1 MDKGYESYQRFLA
14 GDKKGLVEIMELY
27 SDSLAAFICGIVHD
41 EHVAEDLMQDTY
53 LELII
58 KECSFRGESQFKTW
72 LFRIARN
79 KAIDHIRRNRRMIP
93 VDGSF
98 VFQPDAEF
106 SVERNA
112 EDYERRKAVYAAMS
126 EIKPLY
132 AQVLYLSFY
141 EELSNREI
149 ASVIE
154 KSNRQVEMLIY
165 RAKDS
170 LKKALEKEGFDY
182 E

>member
-1 MDKGYESYQRFLA
+1 MDKGYESYRKFLA

-27 SDSLAAFICGIVHD
+27 SDSLVAFINGFVHN
-41 EHVAEDLMQDTY
+41 ESTAEDLMQDTY

-58 KECSFRGESQFKTW
+58 KENSFKGESQFKTW

-79 KAIDHIRRNRRMIP
+79 KAIDHIRKHRRIIP
-93 VDGSF
+93 VDDSF
-98 VFQPDAEF
+98 VFLPDF
-106 SVERNA
+106 QSVEKST
-112 EDYERRKAVYAAMS
+112 EDSERRKAVFSAMS
-126 EIKPLY
+126 AIKPLY

-141 EELSNREI
+141 EDMSNAEI
-149 ASVIE
+149 ASILG
-154 KSNRQVEMLIY
+154 KSKRQVEMLIY

-170 LKKALEKEGFDY
+170 LKKALEKEGFDC